1 MVAPLGRWL
10 KEQME
15 EEEMFDAVVVSDT
28 PIGPL
33 ASSALIDALASSYPS
48 LLHLV
53 LLRTDG
59 GDLGGIAAASLLA
72 SSASLNSLELVDQG
86 LTGAVG
92 EHLGAGLQT
101 NTSLKVLNLDYNPL
115 LGSQG
120 LASLSRGFSWN
131 ESLSSLSLQFCGL
144 DERAGPVLASGILPF
159 GSLTSLDLY
168 GNRLGVKGVH
178 ALLKGVPEATNLQ
191 SLNLGDNGA
200 HNPHSKVAR
209 RMVDA
214 MHRTPSLTSLDFSG
228 HLLDDPVARILHAGL
243 ETAPHI
249 VSFPLTDRMDHDL
262 ILAFKSLEKAHAK
275 ARRKR
280 RRPKKKKK
288 T

>member
-28 PIGPL
+28 LIGPL
-33 ASSALIDALASSYPS
+33 ASCALIDALASSYPS

-53 LLRTDG
+53 LLRNSV
-59 GDLGGIAAASLLA
+59 GDLGGRAAAQLVA
-72 SSASLNSLELVDQG
+72 SSASLNSLELVDQE
-86 LTGAVG
+86 LTAAVG
-92 EHLGAGLQT
+92 EPLGHALQT
-101 NTSLKVLNLDYNPL
+101 NTSLKVLHLDYNPL

-131 ESLSSLSLQFCGL
+131 ESLSTLSLQFCGL
-144 DERAGPVLASGILPF
+144 DELAGPVLASAILPF
-159 GSLTSLDLY
+159 GSLTHLDLY

-178 ALLKGVPEATNLQ
+178 ALLKGLPDATKLHT
-191 SLNLGDNGA
+191 LNLGDNDA
-200 HNPHSKVAR
+200 HSPPSKVAR

-228 HLLDDPVARILHAGL
+228 HLIDDSIARILYAGL
-243 ETAPHI
+243 EGAPHI

-275 ARRKR
+275 ARRRKR
-280 RRPKKKKK
+280 RRPKKKK